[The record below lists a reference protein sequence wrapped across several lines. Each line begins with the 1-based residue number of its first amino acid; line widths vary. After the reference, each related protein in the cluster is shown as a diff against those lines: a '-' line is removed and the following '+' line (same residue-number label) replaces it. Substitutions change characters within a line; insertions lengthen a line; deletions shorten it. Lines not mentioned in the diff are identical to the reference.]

1 MKRVSIKA
9 GGPKKK
15 AATKKVGRPTKR
27 TPAVVKR
34 ILEGLA
40 NGTPLTLLCDDVKMP
55 NCDAVRCWMNS
66 DPEFSSAIARA
77 REAGFDRI
85 AATALELSDGAMNHA
100 HGMPGTGEAGAR
112 VMAVKLAVETRLK
125 LLAKWD
131 PKRYGDKITQEISG
145 PDGGPIQSVTEAK
158 RTAEEEAAFA
168 LMLAKADQAARPPMP

>member
-1 MKRVSIKA
+1 MKRVAIKA

-15 AATKKVGRPTKR
+15 VAAKKVGRPTKR

-55 NCDAVRCWMNS
+55 DTSTVRDWMNL
-66 DPEFSSAIARA
+66 DPTLSHAIARA

-100 HGMPGTGEAGAR
+100 HGMPGTGEAGNR
-112 VMAVKLAVETRLK
+112 R
-125 LLAKWD
+125 
-131 PKRYGDKITQEISG
+131 
-145 PDGGPIQSVTEAK
+145 
-158 RTAEEEAAFA
+158 
-168 LMLAKADQAARPPMP
+168 